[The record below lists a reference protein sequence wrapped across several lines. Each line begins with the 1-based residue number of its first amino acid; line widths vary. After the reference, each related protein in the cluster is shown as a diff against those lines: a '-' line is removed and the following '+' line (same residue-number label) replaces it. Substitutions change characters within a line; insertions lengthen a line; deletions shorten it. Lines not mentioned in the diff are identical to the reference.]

1 MPEDVLEEEFPL
13 DTERFTLEPEELELT
28 LVLSLLEELVAGR
41 TSELLLLEA
50 PSVLTLSLTVL
61 FDWEEETRLLVVVG
75 RFGVD
80 CIVSLLRVEVLGVVI
95 ERLS

>member
-1 MPEDVLEEEFPL
+1 VPEDVLEEEFPL

-28 LVLSLLEELVAGR
+28 LVLSLLEEELTVGR
-41 TSELLLLEA
+41 PDELLLLEV
-50 PSVLTLSLTVL
+50 PSVFTLSRTVL

-80 CIVSLLRVEVLGVVI
+80 CIVSLLRVEVLGVVV
-95 ERLS
+95 